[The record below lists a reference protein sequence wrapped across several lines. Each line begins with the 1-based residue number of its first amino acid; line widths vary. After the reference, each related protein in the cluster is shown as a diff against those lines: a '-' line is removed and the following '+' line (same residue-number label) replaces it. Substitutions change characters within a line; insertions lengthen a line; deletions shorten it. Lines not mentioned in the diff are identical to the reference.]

1 MRRLIILAIMA
12 AASASAGA
20 VTTRDYVHDGL
31 IAHWDARFSGG
42 GTGAWTDL
50 VGGRSFE
57 LHGVTRS
64 AGKLVFSGTVDSYAF
79 LSAADTAA
87 VFEGHPNL
95 TFEIVAKF
103 PNSDNGGLFKSS
115 AASGVAVRFV
125 DGNRFFCCGSTR
137 PRFQNYSFKGKQIT
151 LAVTYTDA
159 LSQSCYANA
168 TVVGPNSSVGGSCS
182 GDFGGTY
189 LGQMGNGSQP
199 FNGEVYAIRVYD
211 RHLTAEEVAKNAALD
226 AEWLFAGIASDY
238 VRVEA
243 SPRRAGVPT
252 PDYGLIE
259 NLSAGDPI
267 ELTAPSEET
276 SPTDVTR
283 FSCTGWTFEGVDSVR
298 LSGLTKTAS
307 FAFAESGVFKW
318 LFDVEHRV
326 VVTSPVAGGTASPA
340 DTWVASGEAVTLTAT
355 PNAGSSFYCWRDA
368 NGAIVSQENPLVLTV
383 NDPVALTPVFLS
395 GSLDPDEVPNFAV
408 RTSGMSAAKPLDLS
422 SVWLPTDRTPVEIAY
437 SSVGWDLAEGS
448 AANATV
454 DLELAQ
460 VGGSGRVV
468 LASGL
473 KGRETFVWTPDTV
486 ERTDYELSHLVKVS
500 GSSDGA
506 QTLTAHFSFENLVDE
521 KASDAEI
528 LAAVRA
534 EVSQRFAL
542 ENNGGDEE
550 VRWEPVGG
558 AGEGLV
564 APFAE
569 DGPNPGVSALE
580 VGVSGPGR
588 LVFAVRLAGGTLTVK
603 VDGALRQTIAAAADW
618 TEASVDIL
626 TRGEHLVTLEASVSA
641 ADQAFVK
648 NLCWQQEDLSLGA
661 DVGDPVRVDLREGVR
676 AVSDRAELMPFV
688 YSHTNF
694 VGVAGATAASVARVS
709 VVRLAPDFPT
719 DDLSLWTN
727 AVAGTERVLCRE
739 AGESSVV
746 WRGKQGVW
754 KAVFDILSGDDA
766 VHTETAIFDMREFRP
781 GFMLILR

>member
-1 MRRLIILAIMA
+1 MRRLISLSIAVAAL
-12 AASASAGA
+12 AASGA
-20 VTTRDYVHDGL
+20 ATTRDYIHDGL

-42 GTGAWTDL
+42 GTSAWTDL

-64 AGKLVFSGTVDSYAF
+64 AAELVFAGTADSYAF
-79 LSAADTAA
+79 LSAVDTAA
-87 VFEGHPNL
+87 VFENHANL
-95 TFEIVAKF
+95 TVEIVAKF
-103 PNSDNGGLFKSS
+103 PNADNGGLFKSS
-115 AASGVAVRFV
+115 AKSGVAVRFV

-137 PRFQNYSFKGKQIT
+137 PRFQGYDFKGKQIT

-168 TVVGPNSSVGGSCS
+168 SVVGPNNSVKGSCA

-189 LGQMGNGSQP
+189 LGQMGDGSQP
-199 FNGEVYAIRVYD
+199 FNGKVYAIRVYD
-211 RHLTAEEVAKNAALD
+211 RHLTAEEVAANAALD
-226 AEWLFAGIASDY
+226 AEWLFADIASNY
-238 VRVEA
+238 VRVEG

-252 PDYGLIE
+252 PDYGLVE
-259 NLSAGDPI
+259 NLSVGDPI

-326 VVTSPVAGGTASPA
+326 VVTSPVSGGTASPA

-355 PNAGSSFYCWRDA
+355 SDAGSSFYAWRDA

-422 SVWLPTDRTPVEIAY
+422 SVWQPTNRAPMEVAY

-460 VGGSGRVV
+460 VGAAGRTV

-473 KGRETFVWTPDTV
+473 KGRATFVWTPDTV
-486 ERTDYELSHLVKVS
+486 ERVDYELSHLVKVS
-500 GSSDGA
+500 GASDGA
-506 QTLTAHFSFENLVDE
+506 QTLTAHFSFVNLANE
-521 KASDAEI
+521 KASDSEI

-534 EVSQRFAL
+534 EVSQRFAF
-542 ENNGGDEE
+542 ENNGGDED

-558 AGEGLV
+558 VGEGLV
-564 APFAE
+564 APFAD
-569 DGPNPGVSALE
+569 DGQNPSVSVLD
-580 VGVSGPGR
+580 VGVSGLGR
-588 LVFAVRLAGGTLTVK
+588 FSFEVRLAGGTLAVK
-603 VDGALRQTIAAAADW
+603 VDGVLRQTIAEAEDW
-618 TEASVDIL
+618 TEISADIL

-648 NLCWQQEDLSLGA
+648 GIRWWQEDLSLGA

-754 KAVFDILSGDDA
+754 KAVFDILSGEGA